1 MAVIICVEERCQ
13 DLVLPGS
20 EVFIF
25 LDVSECSSWKRYAV
39 TIKGELQWE

>member
-25 LDVSECSSWKRYAV
+25 
-39 TIKGELQWE
+39 